1 MWQFSMIFRGRK
13 LIINFF
19 LKDVANEIMEF
30 EALLK
35 KDLQAK
41 ERWDVNY
48 FNNHKTTFFLTCRF

>member
-1 MWQFSMIFRGRK
+1 MVFRGRK

-19 LKDVANEIMEF
+19 FKDVAKEIKKF

-41 ERWDVNY
+41 ER
-48 FNNHKTTFFLTCRF
+48 